1 MGERR
6 VRAEDPKPQPLPLS
20 VPVPLAAPLDVLADH
35 PPEGDEPQVEVA
47 ADAGEAAG
55 IEPARLQ
62 HPDQAV
68 EVSLDG
74 RPVEAILDP
83 PREDPHLEKVHE
95 PLEPG
100 ALPPRADPPPDL
112 PPPPSPPHLPPF

>member
-20 VPVPLAAPLDVLADH
+20 VRAPLELPLDVLADH
-35 PPEGDEPQVEVA
+35 PPEGLEPQVEVA

-68 EVSLDG
+68 EGSLDG

-83 PREDPHLEKVHE
+83 PRDDTPLAKVNE
-95 PLEPG
+95 PLEP
-100 ALPPRADPPPDL
+100 
-112 PPPPSPPHLPPF
+112 